1 VEWHGPAVRLRL
13 EGSKHL
19 AGSGADED
27 RLSLTARKIAGRL
40 NLGLAVG
47 MENGLN
53 TANLLSGEWRF

>member
-19 AGSGADED
+19 AGSGTDED
-27 RLSLTARKIAGRL
+27 RLSLTARKTAGRL

-47 MENGLN
+47 MEDGLG

>member
-1 VEWHGPAVRLRL
+1 VRLRL

-27 RLSLTARKIAGRL
+27 RLSLTARKTAGRL
-40 NLGLAVG
+40 NLGLTIG

>member
-27 RLSLTARKIAGRL
+27 RLSLTAHKTAGRL
-40 NLGLAVG
+40 NLGINLTAKAGVD
-47 MENGLN
+47 

>member
-1 VEWHGPAVRLRL
+1 LRL

-27 RLSLTARKIAGRL
+27 RLSLTARKTAGRL
-40 NLGLAVG
+40 NLGISLTANAGVD
-47 MENGLN
+47 

>member
-1 VEWHGPAVRLRL
+1 VRLRL

-27 RLSLTARKIAGRL
+27 RLSLTARKTAGRL
-40 NLGLAVG
+40 NFGLTIG